1 MIVLLM
7 VVFALVFYGLV
18 AFSQADSAKDA
29 ASELVILIVKMT
41 AFFLVTFTI
50 GMVLVVTLGMSS

>member
-1 MIVLLM
+1 MITFLMIVFGFVL
-7 VVFALVFYGLV
+7 YGLV

-29 ASELVILIVKMT
+29 AGELVEFMVKIA

-50 GMVLVVTLGMSS
+50 GMVLVLLLV

>member
-1 MIVLLM
+1 MITFLM
-7 VVFALVFYGLV
+7 LVFGFVLYGLV

-29 ASELVILIVKMT
+29 AGELVVFIVKIA

>member
-1 MIVLLM
+1 MITFLMIVFGFVL
-7 VVFALVFYGLV
+7 YGLV

-29 ASELVILIVKMT
+29 AGELVVFIVKIA

>member
-29 ASELVILIVKMT
+29 AGELVEFMVKIA

-50 GMVLVVTLGMSS
+50 GMVLVLLLV